1 MATTTEKYSAT
12 AIYTAG
18 STVTV
23 NGVTYK
29 ANYWVSGTDP
39 SQHNGTSSSGEP
51 WTIIS
56 GGPTNPAYSATAVYT
71 AGQTVTFNGVIYK
84 ANYWVQGKDPSKNNG
99 VANTGQPW
107 TVVSGATTTPPVVT
121 PPVVTPPVVTPPV
134 VTPPVVTPSTVTP
147 PVTSTTD
154 PLVYSATAIYT
165 AGQLVTYNGNTY
177 KANWWVSGDDPA
189 THNGGLSS
197 GQPWTLIGPTKI
209 TAPNAPIN
217 LVLTGETNTAV
228 GLSWAS
234 GGGLPTSYIIF
245 QNGVQVATTKDTA
258 IAINGLKPGTTYNF
272 SVEAVNAQ
280 GVSPNTTS
288 LTTTTLTAPPA
299 GPVFSPYV
307 DMTLNPGENI
317 VQMAATAGLKALTM
331 AFVQSN
337 GKGGVGWAGIDSIAN
352 DSFPNGNSVLADV
365 KGLQA
370 ALVKV
375 TISFGGAAGIDPALV
390 ATSAAQLQAEYQSVI
405 DRYGVKS
412 LDFDIEGAAIDNVAA
427 NKLRDQ
433 ALKAL
438 EAANPGLEVIY
449 TVPVLPQGLV
459 DNGLNLL
466 KQAKA
471 DGVRIDIVNIMTMD
485 YGTTVDNG
493 GKMGQNAI
501 DAIKATEAQLNNLGM
516 QSTKIGATALI
527 GVNDIVSEVFT
538 LADAQQLASYAAT
551 DSRVAE
557 LSMWSL
563 NRDNGTGAG
572 SPTSNATNSS
582 ISQTLFQ
589 FASILGGHK
598 QN

>member
-1 MATTTEKYSAT
+1 MATTSAAYSPT
-12 AIYTAG
+12 AVYTAG

-23 NGVTYK
+23 NGVTYQ

-39 SQHNGTSSSGEP
+39 AIRNGTTSSGEP

-56 GGPTNPAYSATAVYT
+56 GGPINPAYSSTSVYT
-71 AGQTVTFNGVIYK
+71 AGQTVTLNGVIYK
-84 ANYWVQGKDPSKNNG
+84 ANYWVQGQDPSKNNG
-99 VANTGQPW
+99 AANTGQPW
-107 TVVSGATTTPPVVT
+107 TISSGASTSPPVVT

-134 VTPPVVTPSTVTP
+134 VTPPVVTP
-147 PVTSTTD
+147 PVTSGTD
-154 PLVYSATAIYT
+154 PLVYSATAVYT
-165 AGQLVTYNGNTY
+165 AGQLVTYKGNTY
-177 KANWWVSGDDPA
+177 KANWWVSGDDPS
-189 THNGGLSS
+189 THNGGSSS
-197 GQPWTLIGPTKI
+197 GQPWTLVGPTI
-209 TAPNAPIN
+209 ISAPNAPIN
-217 LVLTGETNTAV
+217 FALTAQTNSAV

-234 GGGLPTSYIIF
+234 GGGLPTSYAIF
-245 QNGVQVATTKDTA
+245 KDGVQVATTTETS
-258 IAINGLKPGTTYNF
+258 IAINGLNPGTTYQF
-272 SVEAVNAQ
+272 SVEAINAQ
-280 GVSPNTTS
+280 GVSPFTKS
-288 LTTTTLTAPPA
+288 LAATTLTGASGA
-299 GPVFSPYV
+299 SVFSPYV
-307 DMTLNPGENI
+307 DMTLSPGQNI
-317 VQMAATAGLKALTM
+317 VQIAAAAGLKSLTM

-337 GKGGVGWAGIDSIAN
+337 GKGGVGWAGLDAITN
-352 DSFPNGNSVLADV
+352 DSYPNGGSVLSDV
-365 KGLQA
+365 RGLQA

-375 TISFGGAAGIDPALV
+375 TISFGGAAGTDPALV
-390 ATSAAQLQAEYQSVI
+390 ATSASQLQAQYQSVI

-412 LDFDIEGAAIDNVAA
+412 LDFDIEGAAIYNTTA

-485 YGTTVDNG
+485 YGTSVDNG

-501 DAIKATEAQLNNLGM
+501 DAIKATEAQLNSLGF
-516 QSTKIGATALI
+516 QSTKIGATPLI
-527 GVNDIVSEVFT
+527 GVNDITSEIFT

-551 DSRVAE
+551 DPRVAE

-563 NRDNGTGAG
+563 NRDNGSGAG
-572 SPTSNATNSS
+572 SRTSNATNSS
-582 ISQTLFQ
+582 VSQSLFQ

-598 QN
+598 